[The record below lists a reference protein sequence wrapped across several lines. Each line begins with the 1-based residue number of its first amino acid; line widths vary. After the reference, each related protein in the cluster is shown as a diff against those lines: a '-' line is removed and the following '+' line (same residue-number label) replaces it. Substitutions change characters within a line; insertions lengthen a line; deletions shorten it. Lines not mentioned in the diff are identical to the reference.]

1 MARVGW
7 QRVKPILVQALG
19 YAFLV
24 LGVLGM
30 FLPILQG
37 FLFLFVGL
45 IILARHAPW
54 AERLLDRIRRQH
66 PKFDEVIGKAE
77 HKAHDWRIRAEATSK
92 RWWQRIR
99 ATLAHWRER
108 CVELWARLLRAVRS
122 PRPATASPCRPD
134 DRAAR
139 RGPGHGNC

>member
-1 MARVGW
+1 MGGISSEH
-7 QRVKPILVQALG
+7 VKIILWQALG

-54 AERLLDRIRRQH
+54 AERLLNYLRQRSRRLDRAI
-66 PKFDEVIGKAE
+66 IKAE
-77 HKAHDWRIRAEATSK
+77 AKTHEWRERAEARWHDWRLSTA
-92 RWWQRIR
+92 QQ
-99 ATLAHWRER
+99 
-108 CVELWARLLRAVRS
+108 ARLWRGRMADLVRRCS
-122 PRPATASPCRPD
+122 
-134 DRAAR
+134 
-139 RGPGHGNC
+139 